1 MFETFGL
8 CEETLKAIEEK
19 GFKKPTPI
27 QEKAIPPLLEGKD
40 LVGQAQTGTGK
51 TAAFGIPVVEKTDV
65 GKGVIQ
71 TLVLVPTRELALQV
85 AKEIRDLGKY
95 RGVRVLAVYGGKPV
109 AKQVELLQ
117 RLKPHVVVGTP
128 GRVKDLLERGIL
140 NLNEVSTFVLDEAD
154 RMLDMGFIDD
164 IKFIYG
170 KTPAQ
175 KQTVLFS
182 ATIPDEI
189 KRVIELFLRE
199 EREEVYIKPQ
209 RPAVETVTQRIY
221 RVEDRQL
228 TQTFLEKLEETPF
241 GKAIVFTQT
250 KAEAD
255 RLAKLL
261 RSLGFNASPLHG
273 DYSQNRREAVLRDFR
288 RGRINLLVATDV
300 AARGIDISDLEVVFN
315 FRLPQDAESYVH
327 RIGRTGRAGRK
338 GLALSFTPASEDD
351 RLARIR
357 KLVGNAFKLVNL
369 SEKPISLGKKKR
381 FRKR

>member
-8 CEETLKAIEEK
+8 CEETLRAIEEK

-51 TAAFGIPVVEKTDV
+51 TAAFGIPIVEKTDV

-241 GKAIVFTQT
+241 GKAIV
-250 KAEAD
+250 
-255 RLAKLL
+255 
-261 RSLGFNASPLHG
+261 
-273 DYSQNRREAVLRDFR
+273 
-288 RGRINLLVATDV
+288 
-300 AARGIDISDLEVVFN
+300 
-315 FRLPQDAESYVH
+315 
-327 RIGRTGRAGRK
+327 
-338 GLALSFTPASEDD
+338 LSHKH
-351 RLARIR
+351 I
-357 KLVGNAFKLVNL
+357 
-369 SEKPISLGKKKR
+369 
-381 FRKR
+381 